1 MKLSKFL
8 MILAITS
15 VLASG
20 CGSSDKQSGSTNE
33 PTASSSSSEPSPS
46 PTATPEPEVPEVPEP
61 YLKSIEKI
69 NAGEIDMAKTYLDLT
84 IKDFAGTEYAN
95 FANILKV
102 YILVS
107 EYQGL
112 NFFTDDFTEGA
123 SQYRDSGL
131 ANKEGLQKLVDWT
144 EDYIEQL
151 EARDAALTEATA
163 SLLQNYTSS
172 KSLLLSETAI
182 SYPEIDP
189 FGEDLSFFKQV
200 GYPLPTDVELEN
212 AIEHF
217 EDTLFNLFSDQFFN
231 EGSVQFVELFFY
243 LGNAIGADELA
254 IQCYNEVIK
263 LTEDDPY
270 NERRIKAQEVLE
282 RLGGS
287 TG

>member
-1 MKLSKFL
+1 VKLSKFL

-15 VLASG
+15 VLASA
-20 CGSSDKQSGSTNE
+20 CGSADKQSGSTNE
-33 PTASSSSSEPSPS
+33 PTASSSSTEPSPS
-46 PTATPEPEVPEVPEP
+46 PTATPEPEIPEVPEP

-123 SQYRDSGL
+123 SQYRGSGL
-131 ANKEGLQKLVDWT
+131 ANKEGMQKLVDWT

-151 EARDAALTEATA
+151 EARDAALTEATT

-200 GYPLPTDVELEN
+200 GFPLPTDVELEN
-212 AIEHF
+212 AIKHF

-282 RLGGS
+282 RLSGS

>member
-8 MILAITS
+8 IILAITS

-33 PTASSSSSEPSPS
+33 STASSASSEPSPS
-46 PTATPEPEVPEVPEP
+46 PTATPEPEIPEVPEP

-69 NAGEIDMAKTYLDLT
+69 NAGEMDMAKTYLDLT

-123 SQYRDSGL
+123 AQYRDSGL
-131 ANKEGLQKLVDWT
+131 ANKEGMQKLVDWT

-151 EARDAALTEATA
+151 EARNAALTAATT
-163 SLLQNYTSS
+163 SLLQNYTSN

-231 EGSVQFVELFFY
+231 EGSVQFIELFFY

-263 LTEDDPY
+263 LTENDPY